1 MLVHTLLMASPSN
14 RFQPRVFY
22 GGARSGS
29 LGGPLVKVKRLQ
41 RYFPQY
47 TYRYNLVYALSN
59 APYLPP
65 AALNA
70 LSRRNVPLVLN
81 QNGVF
86 YPGWFSGDWIKKNKI
101 MADAYHRAD
110 YVFWQS
116 DFCRRSANKFLGT
129 RQGAGEILFNAIDTN
144 HFLPARISRKRPF
157 TFLLTGK
164 IGSHLNYRLQSTVNG
179 LAMARRAG
187 LDAVLRISGWIE
199 DLSFLRNLVQSHKLS
214 DYVVV
219 TGVYS
224 QQTAP
229 LIYQAADAYVM
240 MKYLDP
246 CPNTVIEALACGLPI
261 LYSASGGVP
270 ELVNK
275 EAGLG
280 LPVQEDWNVIN
291 VPTPESIASG
301 MLKIAEEHIF
311 MSKAARQRAVDQFA
325 LEDWIERHNIIFE
338 KLLDK

>member
-1 MLVHTLLMASPSN
+1 MLAHTLLMTWPST
-14 RFQPRVFY
+14 RSQPHLFY

-29 LGGPLVKVKRLQ
+29 MGGPLVKVTRLQ
-41 RYFPQY
+41 RYFPQHLF
-47 TYRYNLVYALSN
+47 RYNLVYVLSN

-65 AALNA
+65 AALSVLN
-70 LSRRNVPLVLN
+70 RRNIPVVLN

-116 DFCRRSANKFLGT
+116 DFCRRSANKFLGV
-129 RQGAGEILFNAIDTN
+129 REGAGEILFNAVDTN
-144 HFLPARISRKRPF
+144 HFSPARIPRKRPF

-164 IGSHLNYRLQSTVNG
+164 IGRHLNYRIQSTVTG
-179 LAMARRAG
+179 LAIARRAG
-187 LDAVLRISGWIE
+187 LDAVLRISGWVE
-199 DLSFLRNLVQSHKLS
+199 DLSFLRNLVQSHNLN

-224 QQTAP
+224 QQKAP

-270 ELVNK
+270 ELVSK

-280 LPVQEDWNVIN
+280 LSVQEDWNVVN
-291 VPTPESIASG
+291 VPTPESVANG
-301 MLKIAEEHIF
+301 MLKVAENHVS
-311 MSKAARQRAVDQFA
+311 MSKAARQRAIDQFA
-325 LEDWIERHNIIFE
+325 LGDWIERHNIIFE
-338 KLLDK
+338 KLLEK